1 MTNFVDKVLALL
13 EGNDEKGIAIKNE
26 RLARAAFE
34 QQLATLEGAKIDAET
49 KVDEALDN
57 YESKVFPIKVI
68 EDRSS
73 YMFNIKNAKENLDEA
88 EQDLDDVID
97 SIKFWKFEMKKAFDN
112 KEKKPI
118 LKGKD

>member
-26 RLARAAFE
+26 RLAKAAFK

-49 KVDEALDN
+49 KVDEAFDN

-112 KEKKPI
+112 KEKNQF
-118 LKGKD
+118 

>member
-26 RLARAAFE
+26 RLAKAAFK
-34 QQLATLEGAKIDAET
+34 QQLASLEGAKIDAEA

-68 EDRSS
+68 EDRSH
-73 YMFNIKNAKENLDEA
+73 YMFNIKDAKEFLDEA
-88 EQDLDDVID
+88 EANLQDVID
-97 SIKFWKFEMKKAFDN
+97 SIKFWEVEMKKAFEN
-112 KEKKPI
+112 KKK
-118 LKGKD
+118 